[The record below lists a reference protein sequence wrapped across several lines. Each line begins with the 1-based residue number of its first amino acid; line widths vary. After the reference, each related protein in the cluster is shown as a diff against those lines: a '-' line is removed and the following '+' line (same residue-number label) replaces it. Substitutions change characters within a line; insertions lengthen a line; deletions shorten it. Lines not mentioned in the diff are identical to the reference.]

1 MLVRDVMSPQVITL
15 RPAMTLAEAA
25 DVLRQGDL
33 DGAAVV
39 DNEGRLCG
47 IVTKTHFVR
56 EMANHPDPERKI
68 GDIMT
73 TQVFTLAETETIGRL
88 QQNANIFRFGLFPV
102 VSSDNRPV
110 GYLTRTELV
119 RYLSEHSVYLAEEL
133 KAVLNSVYNGVMVV
147 NAAGIITLFNPAAEL
162 ITGLTADKVVGQPVD
177 QVIPN
182 TGLCRVLETGVTE
195 INQKQTLRNSRI
207 LTNRSPIIKN
217 NQMLGAVAIFQD
229 ITEFQTVA
237 NELETVK
244 KLKST
249 LESILESGFECV
261 VIVDTQGHIT
271 MLNQAYCDFLGVDPK
286 QVIGKHVADVI
297 ENTRMH
303 IVAQSG
309 KAEIAAMQRIGDN
322 NVVVTRMPIVED
334 GEIVGAVGKVLFRDV
349 KDLKTLVRKFNN
361 LQSELEYYKEE
372 LRKAQGGQYTFES
385 IVGESEKMAW
395 LKAIGSKAAKSS
407 STMLILGE
415 SGTGKELF
423 AHAIHM
429 NSPRRNEAFIKVNCA
444 AIPENLLESEL
455 FGYDDGAFTG
465 ARKGGKPGKF
475 ELAHGGT
482 IFLDEIGDMSLYMQA
497 KLLRVLQER
506 EIERVGSTKTL
517 KLDVRV
523 IAATN
528 RDLEQMIEQG
538 TFRQDL
544 YYRLN
549 IISLHIPPLRERRD
563 DVPRLCASLLQKIHN
578 RTAHTVQGISPAAME
593 CLLAYDW
600 PGNVRELENV
610 LERAVNFMDDE
621 QFILPDYLP
630 PAIKKQL
637 RRQESANSA
646 KGLAGIRFDAEKQ
659 AIIKAMETA
668 GGNKSQ
674 AAKLLGIHRSGFYQK
689 LRKYHID
696 PRSKE

>member
-1 MLVRDVMSPQVITL
+1 MLVRDVMSPHAITL
-15 RPAMTLAEAA
+15 HPAMTLSEAA
-25 DVLRQGDL
+25 DSLGQGGL

-39 DNEGRLCG
+39 DDNNKLIG

-56 EMANHPDPERKI
+56 EMADNPNPNRKI
-68 GDIMT
+68 GEIMT
-73 TQVFTLAETETIGRL
+73 TEVFTLRETETITRL

-102 VSSDNRPV
+102 VDNENRPV

-119 RYLSEHSVYLAEEL
+119 RYLSDRSLYLAEEL
-133 KAVLNSVYNGVMVV
+133 KAVLNSVYNGVIVA
-147 NAAGIITLFNPAAEL
+147 NAEGIITLFNPAAEA
-162 ITGLTADKVVGQPVD
+162 ITGLDASQVVGQLAE

-182 TGLCRVLETGVTE
+182 TGLCRVLETGITE
-195 INQKQTLRNSRI
+195 INQQQTLLNSRI
-207 LTNRSPIIKN
+207 LTNRSPIMKDN
-217 NQMLGAVAIFQD
+217 KMLGAVAIFQD
-229 ITEFQTVA
+229 ITELQTVA
-237 NELETVK
+237 NELENVK

-261 VIVDTQGHIT
+261 VVVDTQGKIT
-271 MLNQAYCDFLGVDPK
+271 MLNQAYCDFLGKDSK
-286 QVIGKHVADVI
+286 QVIGMHVSDVI

-303 IVAQSG
+303 IVAQNG

-322 NVVVTRMPIVED
+322 NVVVTRMPIIKD

-349 KDLKTLVRKFNN
+349 KDLKSLVRKFNN

-372 LRKAQGGQYTFES
+372 LRKVQGGKHTFES
-385 IVGESEKMAW
+385 IIGESEKMAW
-395 LKAIGSKAAKSS
+395 LKSIGAKAAKGS
-407 STMLILGE
+407 STVLVLGE

-423 AHAIHM
+423 AHAIHT
-429 NSPRRNEAFIKVNCA
+429 NSPRRNEPFIKVNCA
-444 AIPENLLESEL
+444 AVPENLLESEL

-475 ELAHGGT
+475 ELANGGT
-482 IFLDEIGDMSLYMQA
+482 IFLDEIGDMTLSMQA

-517 KLDVRV
+517 KIDVRV
-523 IAATN
+523 VAATN
-528 RDLEQMIEQG
+528 RDLEQMIGQG
-538 TFRQDL
+538 DFRQDL

-549 IISLHIPPLRERRD
+549 IISLHIPPLRERRED
-563 DVPRLCASLLQKIHN
+563 IPQLCISLLQKINN
-578 RTAHTVQGISPAAME
+578 RTPHDVEGISPDAMKY
-593 CLLAYDW
+593 LLGYDW

-621 QFILPDYLP
+621 QFILPEHLP
-630 PAIKKQL
+630 PVIKKQY
-637 RRQESANSA
+637 RQRESTDSV
-646 KGLAGIRFDAEKQ
+646 KDLAGIRFDAEKQ
-659 AIIKAMETA
+659 AIVKAIEAA

-674 AAKLLGIHRSGFYQK
+674 AAKILGIHRSGFYQK

-696 PRSKE
+696 P

>member
-1 MLVRDVMSPQVITL
+1 MSPHAITL
-15 RPAMTLAEAA
+15 HPAMTLSEAA
-25 DVLRQGDL
+25 DSLRQGGL

-39 DNEGRLCG
+39 DDNDKLIG

-56 EMANHPDPERKI
+56 EMADNPNPKRKI
-68 GDIMT
+68 GEIMT
-73 TQVFTLAETETIGRL
+73 TEVFTLPETETITRL

-102 VSSDNRPV
+102 VNDENRPV

-119 RYLSEHSVYLAEEL
+119 RYLSDRSLYLAEEL
-133 KAVLNSVYNGVMVV
+133 KAVLNSVYNGVIVA
-147 NAAGIITLFNPAAEL
+147 NAEGIITLFNPAAET
-162 ITGLTADKVVGQPVD
+162 ITGLDASNVVGQLAD

-195 INQKQTLRNSRI
+195 INQQQTLHNSRI
-207 LTNRSPIIKN
+207 LTNRSPIMKD

-229 ITEFQTVA
+229 ITELQAVA
-237 NELETVK
+237 NELENVK

-261 VIVDTQGHIT
+261 VVVDPQGHIS
-271 MLNQAYCDFLGVDPK
+271 MLNQAYCDFLGVDSK

-322 NVVVTRMPIVED
+322 NVVVTRMPIIKD

-349 KDLKTLVRKFNN
+349 KDLKSLVRKFNN

-372 LRKAQGGQYTFES
+372 LRKVQGGKHTFES
-385 IVGESEKMAW
+385 IIGKSEKMEW
-395 LKAIGSKAAKSS
+395 LKAIGGKAAKGS
-407 STMLILGE
+407 STVLVLGE

-423 AHAIHM
+423 AHAIHT
-429 NSPRRNEAFIKVNCA
+429 NSPRRNEPFIKVNCA
-444 AIPENLLESEL
+444 AVPENLLESEL

-475 ELAHGGT
+475 ELANGGT
-482 IFLDEIGDMSLYMQA
+482 IFLDEIGDMTLSMQA

-517 KLDVRV
+517 KIDVRV
-523 IAATN
+523 VAATN

-538 TFRQDL
+538 EFRQDL

-549 IISLHIPPLRERRD
+549 IISLHIPPLRERRED
-563 DVPRLCASLLQKIHN
+563 IPQLCISLLQKINN
-578 RTAHTVQGISPAAME
+578 RTPHDVEGISPQAMSY
-593 CLLAYDW
+593 LLGYGW

-610 LERAVNFMDDE
+610 LERAVNFIDDE
-621 QFILPDYLP
+621 QFILPEHLP
-630 PAIKKQL
+630 PVIKKQY
-637 RRQESANSA
+637 RQRESTDSV
-646 KGLAGIRFDAEKQ
+646 KDLAGIRFDAEKQ
-659 AIIKAMETA
+659 AIVKAIEAA

-674 AAKLLGIHRSGFYQK
+674 AAKILGIHRSGFYQK

-696 PRSKE
+696 P